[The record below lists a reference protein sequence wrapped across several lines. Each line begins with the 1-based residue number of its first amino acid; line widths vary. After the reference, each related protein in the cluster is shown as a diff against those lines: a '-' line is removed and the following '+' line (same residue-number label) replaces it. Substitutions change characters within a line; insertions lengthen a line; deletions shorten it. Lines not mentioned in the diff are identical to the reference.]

1 MSLKKNGRIIAVSS
15 PSGGGKTSIIK
26 RILKDFPE
34 IIFSVSAT
42 TRPKRS
48 NETNGVD
55 YYFITDL
62 EFEQKIKNG
71 EFIEW
76 ERFYDYYYGTL
87 KSEVD
92 NNLPVGRS
100 VLFEIDVKGAISLK
114 KIYKDS
120 VLIFIDPPSF
130 DELVKRLKRRKTE
143 TEIDLQK
150 RIDRAKMELSFKPK
164 FDYIFV
170 NDDLEKVYKQIKDLI
185 KKILNKE

>member
-55 YYFITDL
+55 YYFITDS

-92 NNLPVGRS
+92 NNLPAGRS

>member
-92 NNLPVGRS
+92 NNLPAGRS